1 MPDDNVNENNQELQ
15 NAPETA
21 KKPEEEKENPE
32 EEAPRPPSKIY
43 KAISRIFFLFLLL
56 SLGVATF
63 LSVLTLD
70 FLDIVQFRYNVPQE
84 WRSKWPLAPYY
95 DFVQLHQLPEEE
107 RYQQLMI
114 RQQQRFEREIVQGNK
129 ELEQRADEL
138 EKSYRALIKTQKERY
153 NRQMEN
159 LRQEQEQLVLDQ
171 KQIEAEKADLAK
183 RKKSIDEL
191 SNKLASEAVNI
202 ESSLIRFMEDEQ
214 RLEQVRKIAAVMD
227 AGALANIFNE
237 VPENQLIYDIVSGL
251 PPAHAGKVLSMMDT
265 EKAGQILELGQE
277 PLTLPEP
284 GPSRS
289 YIPPGLT
296 NLIASTQANLRN

>member
-1 MPDDNVNENNQELQ
+1 MPDDNLKGNNQEVQ
-15 NAPETA
+15 DSPEKAKNAEQKNENT
-21 KKPEEEKENPE
+21 EEV
-32 EEAPRPPSKIY
+32 PRKPSKIY

-63 LSVLTLD
+63 LSALTLD
-70 FLDIVQFRYNVPQE
+70 FLDIVQFRYNIPEE
-84 WRSKWPLAPYY
+84 WRSKWPLESYY

-114 RQQQRFEREIVQGNK
+114 KQQERFDREIVQGNK
-129 ELEQRADEL
+129 ELEQRAEEL
-138 EKSYRALIKTQKERY
+138 EKSYRALIKTQKERF
-153 NRQMEN
+153 NRQMEK
-159 LRQEQEQLVLDQ
+159 LRQEQEQLLLDK
-171 KQIEAEKADLAK
+171 KQFKAEKADLTK
-183 RKKSIDEL
+183 RKESIDEL
-191 SNKLASEAVNI
+191 TNKLASEAANI
-202 ESSLIRFMEDEQ
+202 ESSLIRFMEDDQ

-227 AGALANIFNE
+227 AGALANIFDDL
-237 VPENQLIYDIVSGL
+237 PENELIYDIVSGL
-251 PPAHAGKVLSMMDT
+251 PPAHAGKILSMMDN

-296 NLIASTQANLRN
+296 NLIASTQANLRD